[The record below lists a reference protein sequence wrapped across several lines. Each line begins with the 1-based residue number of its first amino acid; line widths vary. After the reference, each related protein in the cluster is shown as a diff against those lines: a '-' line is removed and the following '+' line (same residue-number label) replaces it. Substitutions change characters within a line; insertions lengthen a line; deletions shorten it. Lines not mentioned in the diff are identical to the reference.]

1 MINFLLENF
10 PLLIIVIG
18 GLLSLFGGDK
28 NKSEKQTPRPK
39 ASTKELEKTPPF
51 GSGGSPFNGDSNP
64 FDELRR
70 ELQDSFGK
78 RRNNERES
86 NSKIEPQ
93 QTESSM
99 ESVVRSKEADIKNQV
114 HEKLAQAEQ
123 ILQEKKKEDKQQLQR
138 DLDRIVR
145 VSRQIKMEDKV
156 IVPKV
161 TRASIT
167 QGIIWSEVL
176 GPPRAKKP
184 YRSNVYQK

>member
-1 MINFLLENF
+1 MAYFSITEKMAKY
-10 PLLIIVIG
+10 IV
-18 GLLSLFGGDK
+18 
-28 NKSEKQTPRPK
+28 
-39 ASTKELEKTPPF
+39 
-51 GSGGSPFNGDSNP
+51 
-64 FDELRR
+64 
-70 ELQDSFGK
+70 
-78 RRNNERES
+78 
-86 NSKIEPQ
+86 
-93 QTESSM
+93 
-99 ESVVRSKEADIKNQV
+99 SKEADIKNQV

-123 ILQEKKKEDKQQLQR
+123 ILQEKKKEEKQQLQR
-138 DLDRIVR
+138 GLDRIER